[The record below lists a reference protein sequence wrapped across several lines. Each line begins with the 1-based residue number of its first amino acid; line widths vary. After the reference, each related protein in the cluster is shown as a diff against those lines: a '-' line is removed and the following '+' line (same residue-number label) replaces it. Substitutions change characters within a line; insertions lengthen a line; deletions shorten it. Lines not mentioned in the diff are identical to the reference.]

1 MGTPGAQ
8 AQMGK
13 SARGIKIE
21 TLLYGERG
29 TGVSFIAFKPS

>member
-13 SARGIKIE
+13 SAHDMKIE
-21 TLLYGERG
+21 KLLYGEER